1 MDETRP
7 REGTSA
13 DKTFIP
19 TGQSK
24 QSLLTSPHPGPES
37 IPSPQS
43 GPDAGAA
50 AAAAAASPVM
60 QTYHQQHSGGIEVVH
75 DSYGLHPSCA
85 RCNNVSS
92 SQVNSMSEEKI
103 AVVSPHTV
111 AASSWPESN
120 SQTTWN
126 STASQV
132 PAREKRICGLRPT
145 TLFLSLSNIL
155 FVLGLVALG
164 VYHAMA
170 TKGGNTNQPVAE
182 AGVCVAP
189 TNNNTTNATSK
200 PSDSRNPNI
209 CFDTTTP
216 PAARSQYGVTR
227 ADCPRDGDKR
237 YTVPGTNMT
246 FTRTCG
252 IDFKDNDLGWLPTP
266 TMEDCLALCAQL
278 NLYPSSGR
286 GSCLGVT
293 WVFGGTQG
301 EGMSFCYPKYKV
313 DTRGAGGNDK
323 ESAILVTGGAA

>member
-24 QSLLTSPHPGPES
+24 QSLLTSPHLGPES
-37 IPSPQS
+37 MPMSQS
-43 GPDAGAA
+43 GPDPGAT
-50 AAAAAASPVM
+50 AAAAASPVM
-60 QTYHQQHSGGIEVVH
+60 QNYQQHSGGIEVVH

-111 AASSWPESN
+111 AASPWPESN
-120 SQTTWN
+120 SQTAWN
-126 STASQV
+126 STAGLV
-132 PAREKRICGLRPT
+132 PVKEKRICGLRPT
-145 TLFLSLSNIL
+145 TLYLSLSNIL
-155 FVLGLVALG
+155 LVLGLVALG
-164 VYHAMA
+164 VYHAISA
-170 TKGGNTNQPVAE
+170 KGGNVNQPAAE

-189 TNNNTTNATSK
+189 TNNITTNAPSK
-200 PSDSRNPNI
+200 PSDSRNPNV

-216 PAARSQYGVTR
+216 PASRSQYGATR

-252 IDFKDNDLGWLPTP
+252 VDFKDNDLGRLPTS
-266 TMEDCLALCAQL
+266 TIEDCLALCAQL
-278 NLYPSSGR
+278 NLYPSSGQ
-286 GSCLGVT
+286 GSCQGVT
-293 WVFGGTQG
+293 WMFGGTQG
-301 EGMSFCYPKYKV
+301 EGSSYCYPKYKV
-313 DTRGAGGNDK
+313 DTKGPGRSDV
-323 ESAILVTGGAA
+323 ESAILVTGGAV